1 MILSLIFVIAAVSY
15 AVLILGFTAG
25 WMRLPVFWHSNNS
38 GVSFSVIIPARNEE
52 KHIMPLLILLR
63 NQHFPKDQYEV
74 IVVDDHSSDATAR
87 IVEQK
92 IASGYLSN
100 VRLIKAADIN
110 GVRGKKNALT
120 IGIEQ
125 ARFNW
130 IITSDSDCKMGRHW
144 LQAISGFIE
153 QQKPDMVIGQ
163 VAITPGASLFSQMQ
177 ALEFMSLSG
186 SSAGAAALGKPIMCS
201 GANLAFR
208 KDQFERVGG
217 YIGNEQFASG
227 DDMFLLQKFKK
238 LPGVKIAFLKSHGAI
253 VYTRAVSEIRDF
265 FRQRGRWAGKAGGYK
280 DAFTMLTAFAVV
292 MINLLIVTGIFGG
305 SLFSETVL
313 LNALL
318 LLVFKALVDFPL
330 LFSVSGFFEK
340 RDMLWLYPAL
350 SIAYPFYVLV
360 SLIAGFSLKPSW
372 KS

>member
-1 MILSLIFVIAAVSY
+1 MILPLIFILAAVSY

-25 WMRLPVFWHSNNS
+25 WLHLPVFWHSNNS
-38 GVSFSVIIPARNEE
+38 GVSFSVIIPVRNEQ
-52 KHIMPLLILLR
+52 KHILQLLILLR
-63 NQHFPKDQYEV
+63 NQHFPNDQYEV
-74 IVVDDHSSDATAR
+74 IVVDDHSADATSR

-100 VRLIKAADIN
+100 IRLIKAADIN
-110 GVRGKKNALT
+110 EVKGKKNALAL
-120 IGIEQ
+120 GVEQ

-130 IITSDSDCKMGRHW
+130 IITTDADCNMGRHW
-144 LQAISGFIE
+144 LQTISGFIE

-208 KDQFERVGG
+208 KDQFEKVGG
-217 YIGNEQFASG
+217 YSGNEQFASG
-227 DDMFLLQKFKK
+227 DDMFLLHKFKK
-238 LPGVKIAFLKSHGAI
+238 LPEAKIAFLKSHGAI
-253 VYTRAVSEIRDF
+253 VYTRAVSKIMDF

-280 DAFTMLTAFAVV
+280 DAFTMITAFAVV

-305 SLFSETVL
+305 SLFSKTVL

-330 LFSVSGFFEK
+330 LFSVSGFFRK
-340 RDMLWLYPAL
+340 REMMWLYPAL
-350 SIAYPFYVLV
+350 ALVYPFYVV
-360 SLIAGFSLKPSW
+360 FSLFSGIILKPEW
-372 KS
+372 KP